1 MEDKKI
7 RQIRAL
13 DRIKEVRSM
22 STILIIDDDPDFT
35 ACVCDSA
42 EKKSCRVI
50 TASSR
55 AEAKKVAQASEPDVV
70 VIGTITPRGDAFL
83 LHRWMRQRPSLSYL
97 PVIIVDASPDQR
109 MVKGWRR
116 DEGLRME
123 ADDYLVKP
131 VDPDA
136 LMSLVEKLVEGGA
149 AEKIRVLVVDDQVVV
164 RDAIRALIATQKDMV
179 VVGEAADG
187 REAVEKVRQCGPDI
201 VLMDIVMP
209 GMNGLKATRMIS
221 DERQDTRVL
230 MLSQYDDEDNIR
242 ESDKVGACGFVAKS
256 SANTELLSA
265 IRSAS

>member
-1 MEDKKI
+1 MEDKKL

-13 DRIKEVRSM
+13 ERTMEVKSM
-22 STILIIDDDPDFT
+22 STIFLIDDDPAFT
-35 ACVCDSA
+35 DCVCELA
-42 EKKSCRVI
+42 EKRSCRVI
-50 TASSR
+50 STATR
-55 AEAKKVAQASEPDVV
+55 AEAQKLVQTAKPDAII
-70 VIGTITPRGDAFL
+70 IGTITPRGDAFL
-83 LHRWMRQRPSLSYL
+83 LHQWIKQRSSLSSL
-97 PVIIVDASPDQR
+97 PVVIIDATPDQR

-123 ADDYLVKP
+123 SDDYLVKP

-136 LMSLVEKLVEGGA
+136 LLILIEKLMGRGA
-149 AEKIRVLVVDDQVVV
+149 TEKIRVLVVDDQAVV

-187 REAVEKVRQCGPDI
+187 SEAVEKVRQYAPDI

-209 GMNGLKATRMIS
+209 RMNGIKATQMIS
-221 DERQDTRVL
+221 GESQDTKVL

-242 ESDKVGACGFVAKS
+242 ESGKVGACGFVAKS
-256 SANTELLSA
+256 SANAELLSA

>member
-1 MEDKKI
+1 MEEKKL
-7 RQIRAL
+7 RQVRAL
-13 DRIKEVRSM
+13 KNISEVGKM
-22 STILIIDDDPDFT
+22 STILIVDDDLDFNS
-35 ACVCDSA
+35 CICQLA
-42 EKKSCRVI
+42 EQKSCRAI
-50 TASSR
+50 SATTK
-55 AEAKKVAQASEPDVV
+55 AEAQKIAQTVKPDLI

-83 LHRWMRQRPSLSYL
+83 LHQWMKQRSSLSLL
-97 PVIIVDASPDQR
+97 PMIIIDAHPEQR

-123 ADDYLVKP
+123 SDDYLVKP

-136 LMSLVEKLVEGGA
+136 LICLVEKLVDRGTT
-149 AEKIRVLVVDDQVVV
+149 EKIRVLVVDDQAVV

-179 VVGEAADG
+179 VVGEASDG
-187 REAVEKVRQCGPDI
+187 SEAVEKVRQYAPDI

-209 GMNGLKATRMIS
+209 VMNGLKATKMIS
-221 DERQDTRVL
+221 DERQDTKVL

-242 ESDKVGACGFVAKS
+242 ESDKVGAFGFIAKS